1 MNRIEQKMALLI
13 EKNEKALMTYIIAG
27 LPGIE
32 ETKELVKAQEKAGT
46 DVIGLKIPFS
56 DPVADGPVVQ
66 KASYQSICLGTT
78 VKKVFQMT
86 KELRSEGVFVPIV
99 FLLYYNTILHYGI
112 KEFVG
117 KCKESGVDAVIVPD
131 LPLEEQ
137 EELQN
142 ALKESEH
149 TILIQ
154 MISKVS
160 KERIPSILEHA
171 KGFVYCT
178 SSMGT
183 IGQAKTVDIKEISKI
198 PVLAEFEEHNM
209 GQIKIIKEAVDGVI
223 VGSDFIQLLEEND
236 YCIETAKEYCKSL
249 KQIL

>member
-1 MNRIEQKMALLI
+1 MNRIEQKMALLR
-13 EKNEKALMTYIIAG
+13 EKNEKALMTYMIAG
-27 LPGIE
+27 LPDIKG
-32 ETKELVKAQEKAGT
+32 TKELVKAQEKAGT

-78 VKKVFQMT
+78 IKKVFQMT

-112 KEFVG
+112 KEFVV
-117 KCKESGVDAVIVPD
+117 KCKETGVDGVIVPD

-142 ALKESEH
+142 ALNESDH

-160 KERIPSILEHA
+160 KERISSILEHA
-171 KGFVYCT
+171 KGFAYGI

-183 IGQAKTVDIKEISKI
+183 IGQAKTVDRKEISKI

-209 GQIKIIKEAVDGVI
+209 EQIETIKEAADGVI

-236 YCIETAKEYCKSL
+236 YCIETAKEYCKNL
-249 KQIL
+249 KQNL